1 MKILKKILAVGMIGL
16 IAFSAAACGGESQDQ
31 VVIYTNAD
39 QEAVEAMENA
49 LDNNGYEGR
58 YILQTFGTS
67 ELGGRILAEGT
78 NIEAD
83 LITMSSFY
91 IESAQAENSMFL
103 DLTFDTNAMKEYS
116 SYYTPITCQEG
127 ALIINTEAL
136 AAEGLEAPTSIK
148 DLADLKY
155 EGMISIPD
163 IEGSSTG
170 WLLVQDV
177 ISGYSEDEAKTIMT
191 GILKN
196 AGPHLESSGSGPIEK
211 VRSGEVPIAFGLRH
225 QAVRDKNDGLPIDY
239 IDPSE
244 GNFSLTESV
253 AVIDHGEETDP
264 LAMEMAECIIKNGRS
279 ELLQTYPVP
288 LYNGEE
294 ADENAM
300 SAYPAEF
307 SQPLTVELLEEH
319 KAFVDECRQ

>member
-103 DLTFDTNAMKEYS
+103 DLTFDANAMKEYP

-148 DLADLKY
+148 DLADPKY
-155 EGMISIPD
+155 EGHDLDPGYRGFFHGLAFGSGCDQRIQRGRGEND
-163 IEGSSTG
+163 HDRNTQKRGSS
-170 WLLVQDV
+170 
-177 ISGYSEDEAKTIMT
+177 
-191 GILKN
+191 
-196 AGPHLESSGSGPIEK
+196 P
-211 VRSGEVPIAFGLRH
+211 
-225 QAVRDKNDGLPIDY
+225 
-239 IDPSE
+239 
-244 GNFSLTESV
+244 
-253 AVIDHGEETDP
+253 
-264 LAMEMAECIIKNGRS
+264 
-279 ELLQTYPVP
+279 
-288 LYNGEE
+288 
-294 ADENAM
+294 
-300 SAYPAEF
+300 
-307 SQPLTVELLEEH
+307 
-319 KAFVDECRQ
+319 

>member
-1 MKILKKILAVGMIGL
+1 MKILKKILAVSMIGL
-16 IAFSAAACGGESQDQ
+16 IALSAAACGGESRDQ

-49 LDNNGYEGR
+49 LDNNGYEGK

-83 LITMSSFY
+83 RITMSSFY
-91 IESAQAENSMFL
+91 IESAQTENSMFL
-103 DLTFDTNAMKEYS
+103 DLTFDTNAMKEYP

-148 DLADLKY
+148 DLADPKY

-177 ISGYSEDEAKTIMT
+177 ISGYSEDEAKTIMS
-191 GILKN
+191 GIIKN

-253 AVIDHGEETDP
+253 AVIDRGEETDP

-288 LYNGEE
+288 LYNGEK